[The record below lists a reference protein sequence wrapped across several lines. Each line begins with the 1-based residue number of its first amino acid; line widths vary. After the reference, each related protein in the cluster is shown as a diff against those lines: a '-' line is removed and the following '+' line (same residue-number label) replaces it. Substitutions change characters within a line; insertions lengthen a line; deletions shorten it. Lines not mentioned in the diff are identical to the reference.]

1 MEFNLCTDSEKKQVG
16 ESSTTLKRQRHCHK
30 YDVEKTQ
37 QLEDEE
43 CQRPSEDQQNQLGR
57 KVGLDSKQIMEI
69 PQAKDDKLDNY
80 TLRQENELFRCEIM
94 AMKEK
99 KKNNMCPQCDGPS
112 IGEEERMH
120 NLENLKLESQQMRE
134 EVNL

>member
-1 MEFNLCTDSEKKQVG
+1 MILSQDFVWLPIYMWLICV
-16 ESSTTLKRQRHCHK
+16 K
-30 YDVEKTQ
+30 Y
-37 QLEDEE
+37 
-43 CQRPSEDQQNQLGR
+43 
-57 KVGLDSKQIMEI
+57 IF

-112 IGEEERMH
+112 IGEEERMC
-120 NLENLKLESQQMRE
+120 NLENLKTESQRMRE